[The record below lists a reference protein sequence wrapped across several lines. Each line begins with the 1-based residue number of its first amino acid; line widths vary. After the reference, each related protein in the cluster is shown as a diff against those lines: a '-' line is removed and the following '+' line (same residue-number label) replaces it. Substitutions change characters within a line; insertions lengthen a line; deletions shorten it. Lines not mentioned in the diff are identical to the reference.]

1 MNLMGNWCPLDIMLY
16 SRSLNNLTV
25 IVAPI
30 NKDCNIEYDKNYY
43 EQILKGEISMEV
55 IEIKDNIATLSN
67 GVVTR
72 HIDLNKDYLKEVD
85 EVLKE
90 LCEKERYYE
99 EIKNSICTDQ
109 KVILDFLIKGEK
121 GNDR

>member
-55 IEIKDNIATLSN
+55 IEIKDNVATLSN

-90 LCEKERYYE
+90 LREKERYYE